1 MPIEIF
7 IVLML
12 FLFMLL
18 LFSGLHVH
26 SVLLSIGIIGIVLL
40 EGPSYITSF
49 LQSDPYNQIASY
61 TLTTIPL
68 FVLMAQ
74 FVVKSGIVRDMYA
87 IVYELSKGK
96 SSLLGVLTVIIGAFL
111 GAVSGSTSG
120 SSAALGQVAVPELK
134 RHGFRDDIAG
144 STIAAAGSLS
154 GIIPPSII
162 LILYGVVTETPIG
175 TLFIAAIIPGI
186 LMTLIIIGVM
196 LFLHYRSGKQ
206 IAAGLEAEKENG
218 DEEGEQPQLTV
229 ARSLFI
235 IAIGLV
241 MVIIIFG
248 GIYSGVF
255 TPTEAGAVGAF
266 VGFIMALFLG
276 KVNRSFFVESFAGTV
291 KIITMV
297 LLIMVTAQ
305 IFGRF
310 ITVSQLPKALINALG
325 PLIEY
330 PALVLVL
337 LSLIYFALFMFVEG
351 GAVIIMATPVL
362 LPIVVEMNVDLL
374 WFGILVS
381 VICTIGLLTPPV
393 GLSVYAVSGVTGIP
407 IERLFRQSLL
417 IAVALA
423 IVICGLLIA
432 FPGLVTWLP
441 SLM

>member
-1 MPIEIF
+1 MPIEVF
-7 IVLML
+7 YLLML
-12 FLFMLL
+12 FLFATF
-18 LFSGLHVH
+18 LFLGLHVH
-26 SVLLSIGIIGIVLL
+26 SVLLSIGIIGIILL
-40 EGPSYITSF
+40 EGPTYITSF
-49 LQSDPYNQIASY
+49 LQSNPYKQVASY

-74 FVVKSGIVRDMYA
+74 FIVKSGIVRDMYA
-87 IVYELSKGK
+87 IVFNLSKGK
-96 SSLLGVLTVIIGAFL
+96 SGLLGVLTVIIGAFL

-134 RHGFRDDIAG
+134 KHGFRDDIAG
-144 STIAAAGSLS
+144 ATIAAAGSLS

-186 LMTLIIIGVM
+186 LMTLVIIGVM
-196 LFLHYRSGKQ
+196 LFLHTRRDQ
-206 IAAGLEAEKENG
+206 TAAGLVKEKEDEAE
-218 DEEGEQPQLTV
+218 EEERQQLTV
-229 ARSLFI
+229 SRGIFV

-241 MVIIIFG
+241 IVLAIFG

-266 VGFIMALFLG
+266 IGFLTALLLG
-276 KVNRSFFVESFAGTV
+276 KVNKQFFIESFAETV
-291 KIITMV
+291 KITTMV
-297 LLIMVTAQ
+297 LLIMITAQ

-310 ITVSQLPKALINALG
+310 ITVSQLPKELINALG

-330 PALVLVL
+330 PVVVLVL
-337 LSLIYFALFMFVEG
+337 LSLIYFLLFMFIEG

-362 LPIVVEMNVDLL
+362 LPIVQEMNVDLL

-393 GLSVYAVSGVTGIP
+393 GLSVFAVSGVTGIP
-407 IERLFRQSLL
+407 IERLFRQSMV
-417 IAVALA
+417 IAVVLA
-423 IVICGLLIA
+423 IVVCGLMII
-432 FPGLVTWLP
+432 FPSLVTWLP

>member
-1 MPIEIF
+1 MPIEVF
-7 IVLML
+7 YLLML
-12 FLFMLL
+12 FLFAIF
-18 LFSGLHVH
+18 LFLGLHVH
-26 SVLLSIGIIGIVLL
+26 SVLLSIGIIGIILL
-40 EGPSYITSF
+40 EGPAYITSF
-49 LQSDPYNQIASY
+49 LQSNPYKQVASY

-74 FVVKSGIVRDMYA
+74 FIVKSGIVRDMYA
-87 IVYELSKGK
+87 IVFNLSKGQ
-96 SSLLGVLTVIIGAFL
+96 SGLLGVLTVIIGAFL

-134 RHGFRDDIAG
+134 KHGFRDDIAG
-144 STIAAAGSLS
+144 ATIAAAGSLS

-186 LMTLIIIGVM
+186 LMTLVIIGVM
-196 LFLHYRSGKQ
+196 LFLHTRGDQ
-206 IAAGLEAEKENG
+206 TAAGLVKETEDEAE
-218 DEEGEQPQLTV
+218 EEERQQLTISRGIFV
-229 ARSLFI
+229 AS
-235 IAIGLV
+235 IGLV
-241 MVIIIFG
+241 IVLAIFG

-266 VGFIMALFLG
+266 IGFITALLLG
-276 KVNRSFFVESFAGTV
+276 KVNKQFFIESFAETV
-291 KIITMV
+291 KITTMV

-310 ITVSQLPKALINALG
+310 ITVSQLPKELINALG

-330 PALVLVL
+330 PVVVLIL
-337 LSLIYFALFMFVEG
+337 LSLIYFLLFMFIEG

-362 LPIVVEMNVDLL
+362 LPIVQEMNVDLL

-393 GLSVYAVSGVTGIP
+393 GLSVFAVSGVTGIP
-407 IERLFRQSLL
+407 IERLFRQSMV
-417 IAVALA
+417 IAVVLA
-423 IVICGLLIA
+423 IVVCGLLII
-432 FPGLVTWLP
+432 FPSLVTWLP

>member
-1 MPIEIF
+1 MPIEVF
-7 IVLML
+7 YLLML
-12 FLFMLL
+12 FLFAIF
-18 LFSGLHVH
+18 LFLGLHVH
-26 SVLLSIGIIGIVLL
+26 SVLLSIGIIGIILL
-40 EGPSYITSF
+40 EGPAYITSF
-49 LQSDPYNQIASY
+49 LQSNPYKQVASY

-74 FVVKSGIVRDMYA
+74 FIVKSGIVRDMYG
-87 IVYELSKGK
+87 IVFNLSKGQ
-96 SSLLGVLTVIIGAFL
+96 SGLLGVLTVIIGAFL

-134 RHGFRDDIAG
+134 KHGFRDDIAG
-144 STIAAAGSLS
+144 ATIAAAGSLS

-186 LMTLIIIGVM
+186 LMTLVIIGVM
-196 LFLHYRSGKQ
+196 LFLHTRGDQ
-206 IAAGLEAEKENG
+206 TAAGLVEEKE
-218 DEEGEQPQLTV
+218 DEEEERQQLTISRGIFV
-229 ARSLFI
+229 AS
-235 IAIGLV
+235 IGL
-241 MVIIIFG
+241 IIVLAIFG

-266 VGFIMALFLG
+266 IGFITALLLG
-276 KVNRSFFVESFAGTV
+276 KVNKQFFVESFAETV
-291 KIITMV
+291 KITTMV

-310 ITVSQLPKALINALG
+310 ITVSQLPKELINALG

-330 PALVLVL
+330 PVVVLIL
-337 LSLIYFALFMFVEG
+337 LSLIYFLLFMFIEG

-362 LPIVVEMNVDLL
+362 LPIVQEMNVDLL

-393 GLSVYAVSGVTGIP
+393 GLSVFAVSGVTGIP
-407 IERLFRQSLL
+407 IERLFRQSMV
-417 IAVALA
+417 IAVVLA
-423 IVICGLLIA
+423 IVVCGLLII
-432 FPGLVTWLP
+432 FPSLVTWLP